1 VILLSANEQESGVD
15 DKKNRKNNE
24 QKRAKHA
31 LKMIRKL
38 KDIDQNPASEMK
50 KPPLYG
56 NFRAYVENLPTTI
69 VMNGLG
75 QAMATEL
82 ASARFGDGDIL
93 KGNCDLSELIKVLQ
107 NPAKGGRNADERAHE
122 VLFCIVQDWLL
133 QGSGVYSENEGL
145 MDAIVG
151 GNQDKYVRAQA
162 EALAYLVWLKKFSQ
176 AFLRKGGQGERNEQ

>member
-1 VILLSANEQESGVD
+1 MILLSASEQESEVD
-15 DKKNRKNNE
+15 DKKVRNTTE

-31 LKMIRKL
+31 LEMIRML

-50 KPPLYG
+50 KSPLYG

-82 ASARFGDGDIL
+82 ASARFEEGDIL
-93 KGNCDLSELIKVLQ
+93 KGNCDLSELVKTLQ
-107 NPAKGGRNADERAHE
+107 NPAKNGRNADERAHE
-122 VLFCIVQDWLL
+122 FLFCIVQNWLS
-133 QGSGVYSENEGL
+133 QGCGVYSEDEGL
-145 MDAIVG
+145 MEAIVG